1 MTWKDKL
8 IFVSA
13 QPDVPYFHW
22 QCEVYLN
29 NFIELGIPK
38 KNIHVLFAM
47 VNKTTE
53 LSDGAKY
60 LKKYTEN
67 IHGYIDN
74 RERKHYI
81 PSIKPYLLY
90 EWIKEDPKRGELFF
104 LHDSDIVFNY
114 LPDFSNLINDD
125 YIYMSN
131 TRGYIDFN
139 YIMDCDG
146 RYKEKHPQLD
156 SGQLL
161 REMCD
166 IVGVEPSIVKKNEL
180 NSGGAQYVFKK
191 QDWQMWY
198 KIFRESTGLY
208 DKLMRFQRKYPISPG
223 EIQFWT
229 AEMWSVLWNM
239 WWWNRE
245 TRITKELDFCWATDK
260 IETCNTNPILHMAGV
275 TDDLKNTL
283 FFKGDY
289 INNNPIELLKNNIEY
304 FNYVDKQSTTYKYI
318 NEMKKIIQK

>member
-1 MTWKDKL
+1 MTWKDKML
-8 IFVSA
+8 FVSA

-29 NFIELGIPK
+29 NFINLGIPRE
-38 KNIHVLFAM
+38 NIHVVFGL

-53 LSDGAKY
+53 LSEGANK
-60 LKKYTEN
+60 LKKYTPN
-67 IHGYIDN
+67 IHGYLDK
-74 RERKHYI
+74 RDKKHYI

-90 EWIKEDPKRGELFF
+90 EWIKQDPKRGELFL

-139 YIMDCDG
+139 YIMDCDS

-166 IVGVEPSIVKKNEL
+166 IVGVEPSVVKKNDI

-191 QDWQMWY
+191 QDWYMWY
-198 KIFRESTGLY
+198 KIYRESNGLY

-239 WWWNRE
+239 WWWE
-245 TRITKELDFCWATDK
+245 MDTKLTDELKFCWATDN
-260 IETCNTNPILHMAGV
+260 ISLCDTHPILHMAGV
-275 TDDLKNTL
+275 TEDLKTTL
-283 FFKGDY
+283 FYKGDY
-289 INNNPIELLKNNIEY
+289 INVNPLDVLKNDINF
-304 FNYVDKQSTTYKYI
+304 FNYVDKTSTGFKYI